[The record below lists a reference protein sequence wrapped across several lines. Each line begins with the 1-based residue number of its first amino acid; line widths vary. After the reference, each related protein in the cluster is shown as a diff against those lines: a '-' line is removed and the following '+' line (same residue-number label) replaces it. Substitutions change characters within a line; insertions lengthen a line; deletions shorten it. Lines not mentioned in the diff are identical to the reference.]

1 MKKVISLCL
10 ICILAISVMAQR
22 AAVPVGYV
30 DLGLPSGTYWK
41 ESNESGFYNYDN
53 AVSKFGDKL
62 PTKEQLEELKNEC
75 EWTWMGNS
83 YKVTGS
89 NGKSIALP
97 AAGYL
102 ECDGDVYGM
111 GTGGG
116 SWSSTPYDSDDA
128 WYLIFD
134 SSEIDMNGS
143 YRCYEL
149 SVRLVQ

>member
-1 MKKVISLCL
+1 MKQVLSLCM
-10 ICILAISVMAQR
+10 ICFWAISAIAQR

-89 NGKSIALP
+89 NGKSITLP

-111 GTGGG
+111 GSGGG

-134 SSEIDMNGS
+134 SNEIDMNGS